1 MEKPILLKTLSGEH
15 TERPPFWFMRQA
27 GRVLPS
33 YLALKEKHSFWHM
46 MQHAELGA
54 QVTLLPIDDLGV
66 DAAILFSDILV
77 IPYAMGMGLDFT
89 ELGPVFDKALIEV
102 EAPLKLL
109 KPDPDKLNYIYDV
122 IDEIMAT
129 KPAHIP
135 LIGFCGGPLTVLCY
149 MLEGLSRRAEFPNA
163 IRYIYQNRETVK
175 QMVDLITD
183 LSITYIKGQ
192 VEHGIQVF
200 QLFETHAGLIPVELY
215 NELFLPAVKKMRRVL
230 SDLGIPFIFFPKGFG
245 LGIKN
250 ITPEHCDFLGV
261 DWHIPIQEA
270 RKLVHE
276 EVGLQGNLDPRLLFG
291 TQQEIEKTLEGYLE
305 FGRDNQNW
313 IFNLGHGFLPG
324 IPFENAKFLADWLR
338 NAIGSVKTQLK

>member
-1 MEKPILLKTLSGEH
+1 MEKPILLKTLSGEY

-33 YLALKEKHSFWHM
+33 YLALKEKYSFWHM
-46 MQHAELGA
+46 MQNPELGA
-54 QVTLLPIDDLGV
+54 EVTLLPIDDLGV

-89 ELGPVFDKALIEV
+89 ESGPIFDKALIEV
-102 EAPLKLL
+102 DKPLQMLN
-109 KPDPDKLNYIYDV
+109 PDPSKLQYIYDV
-122 IDEIMAT
+122 IDQIMAT

-163 IRYIYQNRETVK
+163 IRFIYQNKKLVK
-175 QMVDLITD
+175 SLVDLITE

-192 VEHGIQVF
+192 VKHGIQVF
-200 QLFETHAGLIPVELY
+200 QLFETHAGLVPVELY
-215 NELFLPAVKKMRRVL
+215 NELFLPSVKKIRDVL
-230 SDLGIPFIFFPKGFG
+230 SSLNTPFIYFPKGFG
-245 LGIKN
+245 LGVKN

-270 RKLVHE
+270 RKLVHNDI
-276 EVGLQGNLDPRLLFG
+276 GLQGNLDPRLLFG
-291 TQQEIEKTLEGYLE
+291 PQDAIDKTLGSYLD
-305 FGRDNQNW
+305 FGKDNQNW

-324 IPFENAKFLADWLR
+324 IPFENAQFLANWLKNADWKR
-338 NAIGSVKTQLK
+338 